1 MVKHRDDGSFV
12 RNWCSRIGG
21 IGPGDHLARLSALL
35 VTCGISTGCEK
46 LTHPAPLQ
54 EKVFFVRAESPQ
66 TEELRV

>member
-35 VTCGISTGCEK
+35 VTVVGY
-46 LTHPAPLQ
+46 P
-54 EKVFFVRAESPQ
+54 RAVKNSHILLHCRRKSSSSE
-66 TEELRV
+66 